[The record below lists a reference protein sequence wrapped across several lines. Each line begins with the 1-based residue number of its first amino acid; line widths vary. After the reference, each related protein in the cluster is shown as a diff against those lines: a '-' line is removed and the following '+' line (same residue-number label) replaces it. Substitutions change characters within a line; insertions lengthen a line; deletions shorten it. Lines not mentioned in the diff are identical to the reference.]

1 MKSTMPIANRSD
13 PHRRKFAPGE
23 VVFEQNAP
31 GDVAY
36 IIERGHVTVT
46 RRRGGRAIDIA
57 SLGIGE
63 IVGESAL
70 IDDHPRTA
78 TATATVE
85 TEVFIVERDLLQ
97 RHLGK
102 ADPLIAMLVR
112 VLIDRL
118 RTVQHRLIPFEEDE
132 SSYPPDERR
141 RARRL
146 AAPEALALG
155 DFKREHE
162 LKRGIARGEFDLTLQ
177 PILRLADR
185 RLAGFEALMVW
196 RHPSL
201 GRLAPAD
208 FIDLAERSGLVRE
221 LDELALRS
229 AISAL
234 HEIERAVGGRAR
246 ELSFSVNLSGVHA
259 GQAATVTW
267 IGDVLAETGTPP
279 DRLTL
284 EITESWLV
292 GDPEAAVQTLR
303 ALKDLGLRLALD
315 DFGTGYSGLAY
326 LHSFPLDFLKVDRGF
341 ISGLPGDARGAR
353 IAEAIIRLA
362 DTFGLA
368 AVAEGIDDPRQLEAL
383 DAMGCALGQGF
394 LFSRPLDLSDAIDY
408 ARRGASPPT
417 VSTGLES
424 G

>member
-1 MKSTMPIANRSD
+1 
-13 PHRRKFAPGE
+13 
-23 VVFEQNAP
+23 
-31 GDVAY
+31 
-36 IIERGHVTVT
+36 
-46 RRRGGRAIDIA
+46 
-57 SLGIGE
+57 
-63 IVGESAL
+63 
-70 IDDHPRTA
+70 
-78 TATATVE
+78 
-85 TEVFIVERDLLQ
+85 
-97 RHLGK
+97 
-102 ADPLIAMLVR
+102 
-112 VLIDRL
+112 
-118 RTVQHRLIPFEEDE
+118 
-132 SSYPPDERR
+132 
-141 RARRL
+141 
-146 AAPEALALG
+146 
-155 DFKREHE
+155 
-162 LKRGIARGEFDLTLQ
+162 
-177 PILRLADR
+177 
-185 RLAGFEALMVW
+185 MVW

-201 GRLAPAD
+201 GRLTPAD
-208 FIDLAERSGLVRE
+208 FIDIAERSGLVRE

-234 HEIERAVGGRAR
+234 HEIGRAVGARAR

-341 ISGLPGDARGAR
+341 ISGLPGDAGGAR

-383 DAMGCALGQGF
+383 DAMGCAFGQGF

-408 ARRGASPPT
+408 ARRGASSPAAST
-417 VSTGLES
+417 VLE
-424 G
+424 GG